1 MQYNYVAVDVMQL
14 VLTFQIADQ
23 ITNDLI
29 TNDESFEFVVF
40 FV

>member
-1 MQYNYVAVDVMQL
+1 MQYNYVDVDVIEL
-14 VLTFQIADQ
+14 VLTFQIAHQ

-29 TNDESFEFVVF
+29 TNDEFLEFVVF